1 VVYTGLASLMGFAM
15 LILELQNT
23 ILEMIARGEPLEK
36 TIDLLCREVEVIAPD
51 IVCSVLSV
59 REGLLHPLAGPSLP
73 PHFSAVIDNLPIG
86 PLAGSCGSAAFTGQ
100 PAVVT
105 DIATDPRWDAFKI
118 YALPLGIAACW
129 SSPIMVGERVAATF
143 AFYFREKRGPN
154 ETEKRI
160 VEACVHLCSI
170 AIERNERVME
180 RERLT
185 YTDALTGLPNRAQFN
200 KVLAGLDNAISPW
213 GILLVDIDNLKL
225 ANDTFGHA
233 AGDGLIQTVADRA
246 SALGGP
252 DSTFRLGGDEFAI
265 IVYRD
270 QAANELER
278 MASDILSSLSTAS
291 NCAGHV
297 VFPKATI
304 GGAFCGHADTPDQVL
319 QNADLALYHAKE
331 RSRGQYVQFSEGLGT
346 AITRRFRAI
355 RDVGLALTQAR
366 IHAYYQPIVRLD
378 TRQVV
383 GFEALARMRTPNGD
397 IVSAAHFHEAT
408 KDAQVAAELTQ
419 CMLEQVAHDM
429 RVWLDEGLPLQHVG
443 VNLSAADLAGG
454 NLNERLCTAFA
465 DAGVPLKHVI
475 VEVTESVYFGQGG
488 FDIGDEIRQLRAS
501 GLRVALDDFGTG
513 FASLTH
519 LLTVPVDIIKIDKSF
534 TDRLRPR
541 DPAAF
546 IVEGIIDIAH
556 KLGIRVVA
564 EGIEENAQAAQLLD
578 LGCALGQGYLFSKAV
593 DRDSAATLLRHS
605 AQFVEDFGT
614 HRRA

>member
-1 VVYTGLASLMGFAM
+1 M
-15 LILELQNT
+15 ILELQNA
-23 ILEMIARGEPLEK
+23 ILEMIARGEPLEQ
-36 TIDLLCREVEVIAPD
+36 TIDLLCRKVEVIAPD

-73 PHFSAVIDNLPIG
+73 PHFSAAVDNHPIG
-86 PLAGSCGSAAFTGQ
+86 PGVGSCGTAAFIGQ
-100 PAVVT
+100 PVVVD
-105 DIATDPRWDAFKI
+105 DIATDPRWSEFKFL
-118 YALPLGIAACW
+118 ALPPGLVACW

-143 AFYFREKRGPN
+143 AFYFRENRGPN
-154 ETEKRI
+154 ETERQI
-160 VEACVHLCSI
+160 VDACVHLCAI

-180 RERLT
+180 REKLT
-185 YTDALTGLPNRAQFN
+185 YTDALTGLPNRARFN
-200 KVLAGLDNAISPW
+200 RVLAGLDNAISPW

-233 AGDGLIQTVADRA
+233 AGDGLIQTVAARA

-270 QAANELER
+270 NAPGDLER
-278 MASDILSSLSTAS
+278 MATDILSSLSAAC

-304 GGAFCGHADTPDQVL
+304 GGALANAGEAPDTVL

-355 RDVGLALTQAR
+355 RDVGLALAQAR
-366 IHAYYQPIVRLD
+366 IHAWYQPIMRLD

-383 GFEALARMRTPNGD
+383 GFEALARMRTPGGD

-419 CMLEQVAHDM
+419 CMLEQVARDM
-429 RVWLDEGLPLQHVG
+429 RIWLDDDLPLQHVG

-454 NLNERLCTAFA
+454 NLNERICTVFA

-488 FDIGDEIRQLRAS
+488 FDIGDEIRRLRSS

-546 IVEGIIDIAH
+546 IVEGVIDIAR

-564 EGIEENAQAAQLLD
+564 EGIEENAQAAQLMD

-593 DRDSAATLLRHS
+593 DRDAAAVLLRDAGQRTEHLG
-605 AQFVEDFGT
+605 QN
-614 HRRA
+614 RRA

>member
-1 VVYTGLASLMGFAM
+1 M
-15 LILELQNT
+15 ILELQNA
-23 ILEMIARGEPLEK
+23 ILEMIARGEPLEQ

-73 PHFSAVIDNLPIG
+73 PHFSAAVDNHPIG
-86 PLAGSCGSAAFTGQ
+86 PAVGSCGTAAFLGQ
-100 PAVVT
+100 PVVVD
-105 DIATDPRWDAFKI
+105 DIATDPRWTEFKFL
-118 YALPLGIAACW
+118 ALPLGLVACW

-143 AFYFREKRGPN
+143 AFYFRENRGPN
-154 ETEKRI
+154 ETEKQI
-160 VEACVHLCSI
+160 VEACVHLCAI

-180 RERLT
+180 REKLT
-185 YTDALTGLPNRAQFN
+185 YTDALTGLPNRARFN

-233 AGDGLIQTVADRA
+233 AGDGLIQTVATRA

-270 QAANELER
+270 NASNDLER
-278 MASDILSSLSTAS
+278 MATGILSSLSES
-291 NCAGHV
+291 CSCAGHV

-304 GGAFCGHADTPDQVL
+304 GGALANAGEAPDTVL

-331 RSRGQYVQFSEGLGT
+331 RSRGQYVQFADGLGT

-355 RDVGLALTQAR
+355 RDVGLALAQAR

-383 GFEALARMRTPNGD
+383 GFEALARMRTPGGD

-408 KDAQVAAELTQ
+408 KDAQVAAQLTQ
-419 CMLEQVAHDM
+419 CMLEQVARDM
-429 RVWLDEGLPLQHVG
+429 RVWLDEGLALQHVG

-454 NLNERLCTAFA
+454 NLNERICTVFA

-488 FDIGDEIRQLRAS
+488 FDIGDEIRQLRSS

-546 IVEGIIDIAH
+546 IVEGVIDIAR

-593 DRDSAATLLRHS
+593 DREAAAVLLRHS
-605 AQFVEDFGT
+605 AQMRLEMGT